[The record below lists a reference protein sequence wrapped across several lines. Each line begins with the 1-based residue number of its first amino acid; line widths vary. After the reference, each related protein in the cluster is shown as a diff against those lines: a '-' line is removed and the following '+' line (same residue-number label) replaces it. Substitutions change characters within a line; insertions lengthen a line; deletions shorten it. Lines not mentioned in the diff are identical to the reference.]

1 MKNILF
7 VGNSYT
13 YFNDMPTQLFAPM
26 IRRHGDWQVTAVTCG
41 GYHLDQFA
49 DSTDPESAR
58 LRQTIARRRFDVA
71 VLQDFSLA
79 ALVDVQRMDQGLDNI
94 VRLLR
99 DNVEKFILFATWGR
113 KTGCPTLDELGVDSQ
128 EMTDII
134 AAKYAALGKK
144 YNFAVAHVGKAF
156 VEYARQ
162 HPEAEL
168 YCDDLHHPSPLGSEL
183 AARTICN
190 VVLQLYPDAPPRKDT
205 QQP

>member
-49 DSTDPESAR
+49 DPTDPEGVR
-58 LRQTIARRRFDVA
+58 LRQTIAERRFDVA

-79 ALVDVQRMDQGLDNI
+79 ALVDVQRMDQGLDKI
-94 VRLLR
+94 VKLLR
-99 DNVEKFILFATWGR
+99 SRVENFVLFATWGR
-113 KTGCPTLDELGVDSQ
+113 KTGCPTLDELGVTCE
-128 EMTDII
+128 EMTNII
-134 AAKYAALGKK
+134 ADKYAALGKK

-162 HPEAEL
+162 HPQAEL
-168 YCDDLHHPSPLGSEL
+168 YFADLHHPSALGSEL
-183 AARTICN
+183 AARTICD
-190 VVLQLYPDAPPRKDT
+190 VVVQLYPDATP
-205 QQP
+205 

>member
-49 DSTDPESAR
+49 DPTDPEGVR
-58 LRQTIARRRFDVA
+58 LRQTIAERRFDVA

-79 ALVDVQRMDQGLDNI
+79 ALVDVQRMDRGLDKI
-94 VRLLR
+94 VKLLR
-99 DNVEKFILFATWGR
+99 SRVENFVLFATWGR
-113 KTGCPTLDELGVDSQ
+113 KTGCPTLDELGVTG
-128 EMTDII
+128 EKMTNII
-134 AAKYAALGKK
+134 ADKYAALGKK

-162 HPEAEL
+162 HPQAEL
-168 YCDDLHHPSPLGSEL
+168 YFADLHHPSALGSEL
-183 AARTICN
+183 AARTICD
-190 VVLQLYPDAPPRKDT
+190 VVLKLYPDATP
-205 QQP
+205 

>member
-26 IRRHGDWQVTAVTCG
+26 IRQHGDWQVTAVTCG

-49 DSTDPESAR
+49 DPTDPEGVR
-58 LRQTIARRRFDVA
+58 LRQTIAERRFDVA

-79 ALVDVQRMDQGLDNI
+79 ALVDVQRMDRGLDKI
-94 VRLLR
+94 VKLLR
-99 DNVEKFILFATWGR
+99 SRVENFVLFATWGR
-113 KTGCPTLDELGVDSQ
+113 KTGCPTLDELGVTGE
-128 EMTDII
+128 EMTNII
-134 AAKYAALGKK
+134 ADKYAALGKK

-162 HPEAEL
+162 HPQAEL
-168 YCDDLHHPSPLGSEL
+168 YFADLHHPSALGSEL
-183 AARTICN
+183 AARTICD
-190 VVLQLYPDAPPRKDT
+190 VVVQLYPDATP
-205 QQP
+205 